1 MSSNDQVI
9 DNDYELVEQADFY
22 QKYLP
27 LIEPNLTADD
37 VRVRSTDGLI
47 GDLLLEFKPSITDLN
62 AVLFQALRYLSK
74 FRIDGQALPNNILLI
89 SYDDQT
95 AYYFK
100 AKPYLSTI
108 GQVYTG
114 SASKGTHGKLV
125 AGKPVAKWQYGK
137 NQLDEAS
144 MIKLMKDAYQR
155 DLDGNQEWCPVHI
168 DSDDII
174 GWATTY
180 YRENKGARKADFLG
194 DDSITGEI
202 RDPRKLKGRILPY
215 HGTDNEAFKYIMD
228 KLNDYVERADLGAF
242 YTPVP
247 YAEKSNEL
255 VYDAIRRA
263 QNDPNTN
270 DYVIIDRCAGTGN
283 LESSLNDNVPD
294 DIVDKDVLS
303 HCIINTY
310 EYFEYKVLKQRLGS
324 KVRYL
329 IPPTAKFTDGT
340 VEGSNALSKDFLDNP
355 IINSYLNNDKV
366 NVIIYENPPFAE
378 TTSIEHQKRGT
389 GKSSSKKWK
398 QNYVTMQAK
407 KELKGAKSNDMS
419 NVFIWSAFKY
429 YLRKPSD
436 SAVIFSPLKY
446 WKLGDDWFNHQA
458 GKALAFN
465 RKYFHANASTVN
477 TCIMWKN
484 VKAAPNDNGGEQ
496 LKLVPYDIKDAKAPN
511 YDTGTL
517 AKVNMNG
524 EKLIGKRVHNHFSD
538 TYYEER
544 KESND
549 IIQQKEKPYPLQPKA
564 IWSAFNGLEARDKK
578 LTSNAK
584 YNPDIVCYM
593 KAGGTTYENA
603 RSNTHF
609 IRNTEYDGHG
619 FHLRSDNYLIKL
631 PIFAAGWWSS
641 YLDDWWK
648 FGVYYRS
655 GDGVDKFNRDVKAG
669 KLDHWLNQVLFYTCL
684 ENYNKIRSLHGS
696 DGRWYYNELCLDN
709 NKGQVDDPNDKS
721 DNVTLASQQLS
732 DFLKNLDDDEQIMY
746 NLWLKI
752 LDEAKAT
759 ASYDKRKNY
768 GIYQINDE
776 LNTSHKVK
784 TARGREKKV
793 YDYPALNGDLLTM
806 RGLIKDYYHS
816 HIQENLFKY
825 EFIK

>member
-9 DNDYELVEQADFY
+9 GNDYELVEQADFY

-27 LIEPNLTADD
+27 LIEPSLTADD

-95 AYYFK
+95 AYRFK

-108 GQVYTG
+108 EQVYTG

-137 NQLDEAS
+137 NQLDEAL

-263 QNDPNTN
+263 QNDPDTN

-340 VEGSNALSKDFLDNP
+340 VEGSNALSKDF
-355 IINSYLNNDKV
+355 
-366 NVIIYENPPFAE
+366 
-378 TTSIEHQKRGT
+378 
-389 GKSSSKKWK
+389 
-398 QNYVTMQAK
+398 
-407 KELKGAKSNDMS
+407 
-419 NVFIWSAFKY
+419 
-429 YLRKPSD
+429 
-436 SAVIFSPLKY
+436 
-446 WKLGDDWFNHQA
+446 
-458 GKALAFN
+458 
-465 RKYFHANASTVN
+465 
-477 TCIMWKN
+477 
-484 VKAAPNDNGGEQ
+484 
-496 LKLVPYDIKDAKAPN
+496 
-511 YDTGTL
+511 
-517 AKVNMNG
+517 
-524 EKLIGKRVHNHFSD
+524 
-538 TYYEER
+538 
-544 KESND
+544 
-549 IIQQKEKPYPLQPKA
+549 
-564 IWSAFNGLEARDKK
+564 
-578 LTSNAK
+578 
-584 YNPDIVCYM
+584 
-593 KAGGTTYENA
+593 
-603 RSNTHF
+603 
-609 IRNTEYDGHG
+609 
-619 FHLRSDNYLIKL
+619 
-631 PIFAAGWWSS
+631 
-641 YLDDWWK
+641 
-648 FGVYYRS
+648 
-655 GDGVDKFNRDVKAG
+655 
-669 KLDHWLNQVLFYTCL
+669 
-684 ENYNKIRSLHGS
+684 
-696 DGRWYYNELCLDN
+696 
-709 NKGQVDDPNDKS
+709 
-721 DNVTLASQQLS
+721 
-732 DFLKNLDDDEQIMY
+732 
-746 NLWLKI
+746 
-752 LDEAKAT
+752 
-759 ASYDKRKNY
+759 
-768 GIYQINDE
+768 
-776 LNTSHKVK
+776 
-784 TARGREKKV
+784 
-793 YDYPALNGDLLTM
+793 
-806 RGLIKDYYHS
+806 
-816 HIQENLFKY
+816 
-825 EFIK
+825 

>member
-1 MSSNDQVI
+1 MI
-9 DNDYELVEQADFY
+9 DFDYELAEQAEFY
-22 QKYLP
+22 KKYLP
-27 LIEPNLTADD
+27 LINNNLTADD
-37 VRVRSTDGLI
+37 VRIRSTDGLI

-108 GQVYTG
+108 EQVYTG

-125 AGKPVAKWQYGK
+125 AGKPIAKWQFGK

-155 DLDGNQEWCPVHI
+155 DLDDNQEWCPVHI

-180 YRENKGARKADFLG
+180 YQENKGARKANFLG

-215 HGTDNEAFKYIMD
+215 HGSDNEAFKYIMD

-263 QNDPNTN
+263 QNDPDTD

-355 IINSYLNNDKV
+355 IINSYINNGKV

-446 WKLGDDWFNHQA
+446 WKLGGDWFNHQA

-465 RKYFHANASTVN
+465 RKYFHASTASVVAS
-477 TCIMWKN
+477 ILWKN
-484 VKAAPNDNGGEQ
+484 IPAKVTDNGGEH
-496 LKLVPYDIKDAKAPN
+496 LALIPYDIENAKAPN
-511 YDTGTL
+511 YDTGTIKQL
-517 AKVNMNG
+517 NV
-524 EKLIGKRVHNHFSD
+524 KLVTSRVHKHYSD
-538 TYYEER
+538 TIYDKINEP
-544 KESND
+544 SD
-549 IIQQKEKPYPLQPKA
+549 IVQDKEKPYPLHPKA
-564 IWSAFNGLEARDKK
+564 IWSAFDGTEARDKNLRIK
-578 LTSNAK
+578 AK
-584 YNPDIVCYM
+584 YNSNIIAYLD
-593 KAGGTTYENA
+593 AHAATYENVGA
-603 RSNTHF
+603 KNHLL
-609 IRNTEYDGHG
+609 RNTEYDGNG
-619 FHLRSDNYLIKL
+619 FHLRSYNYLTKL
-631 PIFAAGWWSS
+631 PIFAAGW
-641 YLDDWWK
+641 YQGYDKDWYHNSL
-648 FGVYYRS
+648 YYRS
-655 GDGVDKFNRDVKAG
+655 GDGADKFNRDVKAG

-709 NKGQVDDPNDKS
+709 NKGHVDDPNDKS

-732 DFLKNLDDDEQIMY
+732 DFLKNLDDDEQTMY
-746 NLWLKI
+746 NLWHKI

-768 GIYQINDE
+768 GVYQINDE

-816 HIQENLFKY
+816 HIQDNLFKY

>member
-9 DNDYELVEQADFY
+9 GNDYELVEQADFY

-62 AVLFQALRYLSK
+62 AVLFQSLRYLSK

-95 AYYFK
+95 AYHFK

-108 GQVYTG
+108 EQVYTG

-125 AGKPVAKWQYGK
+125 AGKPVSKWQYGK

-155 DLDGNQEWCPVHI
+155 DLDDNQEWCPVHI

-180 YRENKGARKADFLG
+180 YRENNGARKADFLG

-263 QNDPNTN
+263 QNDPNTD

-294 DIVDKDVLS
+294 DILDKDVLS

-355 IINSYLNNDKV
+355 IVNSYLNNDKV

-407 KELKGAKSNDMS
+407 RELKGAKSNDMS

-465 RKYFHANASTVN
+465 RKYFHASTASVVAS
-477 TCIMWKN
+477 ILWKN
-484 VKAAPNDNGGEQ
+484 IPAKVTDNGGEH
-496 LKLVPYDIKDAKAPN
+496 LALIPYDIENAKAPN
-511 YDTGTL
+511 YDTGTIKQL
-517 AKVNMNG
+517 NV
-524 EKLIGKRVHNHFSD
+524 KLVTSRVHKHYSD
-538 TYYEER
+538 VYYEELD
-544 KESND
+544 EPND
-549 IIQQKEKPYPLQPKA
+549 ISQYAEKPYPLNPNA
-564 IWSAFNGLEARDKK
+564 IWSAFDGTEARDKNLRIK
-578 LTSNAK
+578 AK
-584 YNPDIVCYM
+584 YNSNIIAYLD
-593 KAGGTTYENA
+593 AHAATYENVGA
-603 RSNTHF
+603 KNHLL
-609 IRNTEYDGHG
+609 RNTEYDGHG
-619 FHLRSDNYLIKL
+619 FHLRSYNYLTKL
-631 PIFAAGWWSS
+631 PIFAAGW
-641 YLDDWWK
+641 YQGYDKDWYHNSL
-648 FGVYYRS
+648 YYRS
-655 GDGVDKFNRDVKAG
+655 GDGADKFNYDVKAG

-732 DFLKNLDDDEQIMY
+732 SFLKNLDDDEQTMY

-816 HIQENLFKY
+816 HIQDNLFKY

>member
-9 DNDYELVEQADFY
+9 GNDYELVEQADFY

-108 GQVYTG
+108 EQVYTG

-125 AGKPVAKWQYGK
+125 AGKPIAKWQYGK

-155 DLDGNQEWCPVHI
+155 DLDDNQEWCPVHI

-180 YRENKGARKADFLG
+180 YQENKGARKADFLG
-194 DDSITGEI
+194 DDLITGEI

-446 WKLGDDWFNHQA
+446 WKLGDDWFNYQA

-484 VKAAPNDNGGEQ
+484 VKAAASDNGGEQ
-496 LKLVPYDIKDAKAPN
+496 LELVPYDIKDAKAPN
-511 YDTGTL
+511 YDTGKIC
-517 AKVNMNG
+517 KVNTNG
-524 EKLIGKRVHNHFSD
+524 EKLIGKRVHLAFSQ
-538 TYYEER
+538 TYYSEVD
-544 KESND
+544 ESDDMVQLKVN
-549 IIQQKEKPYPLQPKA
+549 PYPLNPIA
-564 IWSAFNGLEARDKK
+564 IWSALNGEEGRGKRL
-578 LTSNAK
+578 SVNAK
-584 YNPDIVCYM
+584 YNSDIIGYLSSRS
-593 KAGGTTYENA
+593 TTFENP
-603 RSNTHF
+603 RLKSHLV
-609 IRNTEYDGHG
+609 RNTEYDGHG
-619 FHLRSDNYLIKL
+619 FHLRNNDYFIKL
-631 PIFAAGWWSS
+631 PMFAASWWSS
-641 YLDDWWK
+641 YNDDWFK
-648 FGVYYRS
+648 DGVYYRS
-655 GDGVDKFNRDVKAG
+655 GDGAEKFNHDAKAG

-721 DNVTLASQQLS
+721 NNVTLASQQLS
-732 DFLKNLDDDEQIMY
+732 SFLKNLDDDEQTMY

-759 ASYDKRKNY
+759 AGYDKRKNY

-776 LNTSHKVK
+776 LNTTHKVK

-816 HIQENLFKY
+816 HIQDNLFKY

>member
-1 MSSNDQVI
+1 MI
-9 DNDYELVEQADFY
+9 DFDYELAEQAEFY
-22 QKYLP
+22 KKYLP
-27 LIEPNLTADD
+27 LINNNLTADD
-37 VRVRSTDGLI
+37 VRIRSTDGLI

-62 AVLFQALRYLSK
+62 AVLFQALKYLSK
-74 FRIDGQALPNNILLI
+74 FRLDGKALPNNILLI
-89 SYDDQT
+89 SYDDKT

-108 GQVYTG
+108 EQVYTG
-114 SASKGTHGKLV
+114 SASKGVHGKLV
-125 AGKPVAKWQYGK
+125 ANKPVAKWQFGK

-155 DLDGNQEWCPVHI
+155 DLDDNQEWCPVHI

-263 QNDPNTN
+263 QNDPDTN

-355 IINSYLNNDKV
+355 IINSYLNNDNV

-458 GKALAFN
+458 DKALAFN
-465 RKYFHANASTVN
+465 RKYFHTNSNSVVGSV
-477 TCIMWKN
+477 MWKN
-484 VKAAPNDNGGEQ
+484 ISAKASDNGGES
-496 LKLVPYDIKDAKAPN
+496 LTLSPYDIEGAQAPN
-511 YDTGTL
+511 YDTG
-517 AKVNMNG
+517 KI
-524 EKLIGKRVHNHFSD
+524 KYIGQDVTGYRVHKHYSQA
-538 TYYEER
+538 YYDEFDEP
-544 KESND
+544 ND
-549 IIQQKEKPYPLQPKA
+549 VLQKKEKPYPLHPKA
-564 IWSAFNGLEARDKK
+564 IWSAFDGTEARDKS
-578 LTSNAK
+578 LRVTAK
-584 YNPDIVCYM
+584 YNSDIIGYLTA
-593 KAGGTTYENA
+593 KSSSYQNAGA
-603 RSNTHF
+603 MTHMM
-609 IRNTEYDGHG
+609 RNTQYDGNG
-619 FHLRSDNYLIKL
+619 FHLRKSNYLSKL
-631 PIFAAGWWSS
+631 PMFAAGWWSGYS
-641 YLDDWWK
+641 NIWWK
-648 FGVYYRS
+648 FDVFYRS
-655 GDGVDKFNRDVKAG
+655 GDGADTFNHDVKAG

-696 DGRWYYNELCLDN
+696 DGRWYYNELCLDD
-709 NKGQVDDPNDKS
+709 NKGKVDDPNDKS

-732 DFLKNLDDDEQIMY
+732 SFLKNLDDDEQTMY

-752 LDEAKAT
+752 LDEAKTT
-759 ASYDKRKNY
+759 ASYDNRKNY

-816 HIQENLFKY
+816 HIQDNLFKY